1 MSFLGDVG
9 GSFESAYGNL
19 DDQFKSA
26 YTGSGSQA
34 PRPPENMGARQQVS
48 ASDFAQLQSFLAG
61 GSPAEAPSGPGMS
74 LLEAILNEHRRRRR
88 FDTLFSAIR
97 QRAHLLNRGGP

>member
-1 MSFLGDVG
+1 MSFLDDVG
-9 GSFESAYGNL
+9 GSFESAYGNIGN
-19 DDQFKSA
+19 QIGSA
-26 YTGSGSQA
+26 YGGSSSPSS
-34 PRPPENMGARQQVS
+34 PRPDSMGARQQVP

-97 QRAHLLNRGGP
+97 QRAALLGPRR